1 MRSNFSHLLWALVRL
16 RYRLLWAQA
25 RTSSGRIA
33 ILLMVYL
40 LVMLVFLFF
49 SLGGF
54 GAAMVGVKLGR
65 GEAIARGVL
74 TSLFVWGIMIS
85 VVFGVGPRAAF
96 SDVVLRRYP
105 LTAIGRLTARHLIG
119 LLDPVWFLLVA
130 SAIGLAIGFAV
141 LGAGSVF
148 VGLPAALLFIAVSYL
163 ATVLLLSLID
173 RTMQSGTGATVLS
186 AVAFGLLSFSGLA
199 ISWLLDPRHVAWLQA
214 VDRVLRFTPP
224 GVAATLLAG
233 SMTAAGAVSAV
244 LLIGWCAALLAA
256 LGALERRPPASP
268 SATSAATG
276 WDSFYDRLAGLFG
289 QSYAPLVGK
298 ALRYYLRCN
307 RVRFGLVTAPI
318 FAFLGRMMG
327 HGDPKENFLMTL
339 ALFSFVGFAGTTA
352 IALNQFGYDGAGIR
366 RYAILPAPFAAT
378 LRASSFTALLI
389 GGLMI
394 APTVV
399 LWALVSGVTVEP
411 RMIVM
416 LLSSGVAG
424 LFFFNALG
432 LWTTVLSPKSVDFRS
447 VLGNQLSVGGNIVII
462 GGFALVFA
470 AAFTLIRRASFETV
484 LAYWW
489 VLPLLAVLCFG
500 FYALM
505 LQSAGKAAEARR
517 EPLIETIAGA
527 GAH

>member
-25 RTSSGRIA
+25 RTSGGRIA

-199 ISWLLDPRHVAWLQA
+199 ISWLLNPRHAAWLQA
-214 VDRVLRFTPP
+214 VD
-224 GVAATLLAG
+224 
-233 SMTAAGAVSAV
+233 
-244 LLIGWCAALLAA
+244 
-256 LGALERRPPASP
+256 
-268 SATSAATG
+268 
-276 WDSFYDRLAGLFG
+276 
-289 QSYAPLVGK
+289 
-298 ALRYYLRCN
+298 

-399 LWALVSGVTVEP
+399 LWALVSGVPAEP

-505 LQSAGKAAEARR
+505 LQFAGKAAEARR